1 MNFMDFLENHMP
13 HKNEKKNFF
22 AVIFDSEQPR

>member
-1 MNFMDFLENHMP
+1 MNFMEFLENHMA
-13 HKNEKKNFF
+13 HKNEKKYIF